1 MYEIKKVTDI
11 GAMSYCIHRYT
22 VPCTMNQS
30 KSNICTLATFTVRN
44 HVLNIATIG
53 IAPLF
58 HIYSRKRTDRGG
70 GRVWSTMMMEER
82 RTVSE

>member
-22 VPCTMNQS
+22 VPCKMNQS

-53 IAPLF
+53 IALGLA
-58 HIYSRKRTDRGG
+58 IGEGVILRGL
-70 GRVWSTMMMEER
+70 EEG
-82 RTVSE
+82 VEA

>member
-53 IAPLF
+53 IATLF

-70 GRVWSTMMMEER
+70 GGYGVR
-82 RTVSE
+82 